1 MLTSDIRDEVG
12 SVRDL
17 LRDSLNPD
25 IGRNSADAIIFAARE
40 RLDSLYGTLDSE
52 CDRPDDSP
60 PKGGKPKE
68 DAPKRK
74 RNRGAISPDAPF
86 DMSKPG
92 RKPVLHK
99 CEDCACCDVGQ
110 KFCPKLRAQVKLD
123 KEHPCPAFE
132 KIGGH

>member
-1 MLTSDIRDEVG
+1 MLISDIRDEVG

-17 LRDSLNPD
+17 LKDSLNPD
-25 IGRNSADAIIFAARE
+25 IGRNSADAIISAARD
-40 RLDSLYGTLDSE
+40 RLDGLYSTLDSG
-52 CDRPDDSP
+52 CAKPDP
-60 PKGGKPKE
+60 APKGEP
-68 DAPKRK
+68 AKRK
-74 RNRGAISPDAPF
+74 RVRKAISPDAPF
-86 DMSKPG
+86 DMTKPG

-132 KIGGH
+132 RIGR